1 MEAAAGSDEELM
13 EKFFD
18 TMELSAQD
26 MAKRPE
32 AGRPGRQRSA
42 RCCAA
47 PPSPV
52 WAWRC

>member
-18 TMELSAQD
+18 TMELYAED
-26 MAKRPE
+26 MARGLKLGVRDGSVCPVLC
-32 AGRPGRQRSA
+32 GSA
-42 RCCAA
+42 VT
-47 PPSPV
+47 V